1 MGYSEM
7 LTILKIIYPIV
18 VVVVG
23 FALSC
28 VFDVWKPR
36 GVLGFFVYT
45 LIIILMITV
54 GKKIYHKS

>member
-1 MGYSEM
+1 M

-36 GVLGFFVYT
+36 RVLGFFVYT
-45 LIIILMITV
+45 LIIILMIIV

>member
-1 MGYSEM
+1 M
-7 LTILKIIYPIV
+7 LKILKIVYPIV

-36 GVLGFFVYT
+36 GVLGFFVYS
-45 LIIILMITV
+45 LIILLMIIV
-54 GKKIYHKS
+54 GRKIYHKS

>member
-1 MGYSEM
+1 M
-7 LTILKIIYPIV
+7 LTILKIIYPII

-28 VFDVWKPR
+28 VFYVWKPR
-36 GVLGFFVYT
+36 GVLGFFVYS
-45 LIIILMITV
+45 LIIILMIIV